1 MRPFRVFLA
10 STAVVLHAFA
20 PHAQGQGAIVPT
32 WTEGALLS
40 SGLRGDRSVLLS
52 KAQDAPST
60 IHLPGPEPIAPTQI
74 SLVGSSVIV
83 EVGRMMPDGRFVR
96 PRLNIGM
103 QSQGLKNWMTG
114 IGLPAENCMAPAFRG
129 RLKRSTQT
137 DEVGA
142 MFMMSAR
149 CTFF

>member
-1 MRPFRVFLA
+1 MRSFRVLLA

-40 SGLRGDRSVLLS
+40 IGLHGDRSVLLS
-52 KAQDAPST
+52 KVQESPSA
-60 IHLPGPEPIAPTQI
+60 IHLPGPEPTLPTQI

-96 PRLNIGM
+96 PRLNIGL

-114 IGLPAENCMAPAFRG
+114 IGLPAENCMAPALRG
-129 RLKRSTQT
+129 RLKRNAQT
-137 DEVGA
+137 EDVGA
-142 MFMMSAR
+142 MFLVSAR
-149 CTFF
+149 CTFY